1 MKRIIIANGIPIAYH
16 ITGKDYIN
24 YLNDA
29 KKKKNGTTFL
39 ISDYEFRSPYDN
51 KRITAD
57 VYEYNTPK
65 IVTVVLPATINSKIS
80 SIRTVRAIMLLVDSD
95 TGLEY
100 VITTSNKIYKKYQFA
115 YKEYTYAVNWYNPYI
130 KDRTIIE
137 YNNIKSNT
145 DTTPSLSGDFL
156 TPINKNWSSI
166 GIDISTGTPMAFD
179 ASKNKWVIAFEEYHS
194 YSQNNQSNSIP
205 NFEQNKIKE
214 NQKYYKEELEN
225 SLKNSMQ
232 ESKNEL
238 DNTIKAVKE
247 TEEFL
252 KERNDPVFKSGSVNN
267 ILEEKNYVI
276 PIKNIYSNM
285 AKWIYALDSI
295 DPRIN
300 HLVHGSFI
308 PEILDKF
315 YEQMLTDVRIVSSG
329 SCIPFK
335 NGQIFYYF
343 NFTKTQL
350 TGYLSTMIY
359 KNTRIKKLF
368 ERLNL
373 SYNEMKAGISVD
385 DPNRE
390 KVTFSSRYDSPKWED
405 DFIDLDALIN
415 NVVRDTIREAEEAE

>member
-1 MKRIIIANGIPIAYH
+1 MPRMIVINGC
-16 ITGKDYIN
+16 
-24 YLNDA
+24 
-29 KKKKNGTTFL
+29 
-39 ISDYEFRSPYDN
+39 PYACIHQETMN
-51 KRITAD
+51 F
-57 VYEYNTPK
+57 EN
-65 IVTVVLPATINSKIS
+65 L
-80 SIRTVRAIMLLVDSD
+80 
-95 TGLEY
+95 
-100 VITTSNKIYKKYQFA
+100 NKIFSD
-115 YKEYTYAVNWYNPYI
+115 EYE
-130 KDRTIIE
+130 II
-137 YNNIKSNT
+137 YSKNVVFVNIK
-145 DTTPSLSGDFL
+145 
-156 TPINKNWSSI
+156 
-166 GIDISTGTPMAFD
+166 
-179 ASKNKWVIAFEEYHS
+179 
-194 YSQNNQSNSIP
+194 
-205 NFEQNKIKE
+205 
-214 NQKYYKEELEN
+214 KEELED

-238 DNTIKAVKE
+238 DNAIKAVKE

-252 KERNDPVFKSGSVNN
+252 KERYELFEKILKSYISKLNDPMIQVPKPINAKLQEFNKKDKNDHVFKSGSVNN
-267 ILEEKNYVI
+267 IFEEKNYVI

-295 DPRIN
+295 NPRIN
-300 HLVHGSFI
+300 HPVHSSFI
-308 PEILDKF
+308 PDILNKL

-390 KVTFSSRYDSPKWED
+390 KVTFSSRYDGPKWED